1 MRAVPA
7 VSIKGTLGPGP
18 VGCGEPGT
26 GAGRRV
32 FVWPGEYIATGAKQV
47 RAYPHWDCRSRLRRW
62 VMIAK

>member
-18 VGCGEPGT
+18 VGFGEPGT

-32 FVWPGEYIATGAKQV
+32 FVWPGENIF
-47 RAYPHWDCRSRLRRW
+47 RERDRRET
-62 VMIAK
+62 VEGLPPLGLPI